1 MSWPLIRHG
10 DATALADA
18 LAQRIGAAIDV
29 ALSERGQALLA
40 LAGGR
45 TAPPVLRRV
54 AAQARDWTQITV
66 LPSDERWVPFAHE
79 DCNLRQMQQAF
90 GASAAAIH
98 WISLTPECPEGPAAA
113 EHAQTALARLPQAID
128 LCLLGMGADGHFAS
142 LFPGAPNLSQGL
154 DPNGSADAIAIEP
167 DPMPSAGPHP
177 RVTLTLARLLRSRNL
192 LLAITGSDKL
202 ALLEVARQPN
212 SPLPI
217 AALLR
222 ARHPNAEIHW
232 SP

>member
-1 MSWPLIRHG
+1 MAWPLIRHA

-18 LAQRIGAAIDV
+18 LAQRIGAATDA
-29 ALSERGQALLA
+29 ALTERGRALLA

-54 AAQARDWTQITV
+54 AAQVRDWPQLTV
-66 LPSDERWVPFAHE
+66 LPSDERWVPLAHE

-90 GASAAAIH
+90 GAPAAAIH
-98 WISLTPECPEGPAAA
+98 WISLTPETPEGPVSA
-113 EHAQTALARLPQAID
+113 EHAQAALAQLPQALD

-142 LFPGAPNLSQGL
+142 LFPGAPNLSEGL
-154 DPNGSADAIAIEP
+154 DPNASADAIAIVP

-177 RVTLTLARLLRSRNL
+177 RITLTLARLLRSRNV

-202 ALLEVARQPN
+202 AVLQAAQQPE

-217 AALLR
+217 SALLR